1 MTAGISVNA
10 RASELVDLLVAD
22 AGSLK
27 IGVRRGS
34 SGEQL
39 IDAGSRFQGGIAAG
53 LRIEES
59 CMGGLG
65 HVALMPAAVTPNWP
79 WTVATRSSHPVIACL
94 GSQYAGWKLSHK
106 ADDSSFFALGS
117 GPARALARREPL
129 FEKLAYV
136 DHADRGT
143 LVLES
148 AVAPPA
154 PVVEKIPPDC
164 VISPRHLTIIFPPPQ
179 D

>member
-1 MTAGISVNA
+1 MSAGLSVNM
-10 RASELVDLLVAD
+10 RASDLVDRLVAD
-22 AGSLK
+22 AEALK
-27 IGVRRGS
+27 IGATRGS

-53 LRIEES
+53 LRIAEI

-106 ADDSSFFALGS
+106 SDDGSFFALGS
-117 GPARALARREPL
+117 CPARALSRRDLLLER
-129 FEKLAYV
+129 LAYV
-136 DHADRGT
+136 ERADSIT
-143 LVLES
+143 LMLQS
-148 AVAPPA
+148 ANAPNA
-154 PVVEKIPPDC
+154 PVV
-164 VISPRHLTIIFPPPQ
+164 
-179 D
+179 

>member
-1 MTAGISVNA
+1 MRGGVSVNMGG
-10 RASELVDLLVAD
+10 RDLVERVVGD
-22 AGSLK
+22 AEGLK
-27 IGVRRGS
+27 IGATRGS

-53 LRIEES
+53 LRIAEI

-79 WTVATRSSHPVIACL
+79 WTVATRSAHPVIACL

-117 GPARALARREPL
+117 GPARALARRDPL

-143 LVLES
+143 RVRGPP
-148 AVAPPA
+148 VAPPA
-154 PVVEKIPPDC
+154 PVVEK
-164 VISPRHLTIIFPPPQ
+164 
-179 D
+179 

>member
-1 MTAGISVNA
+1 MSAVLSVNA
-10 RASELVDLLVAD
+10 RASELVDRLVAD
-22 AGSLK
+22 AGALK
-27 IGVRRGS
+27 IGVTRGS

-53 LRIEES
+53 LRIAEI

-117 GPARALARREPL
+117 GPARALARAEPL
-129 FEKLAYV
+129 FGQLAYV
-136 DHADRGT
+136 EHEDLGQ
-143 LVLES
+143 L
-148 AVAPPA
+148 AVAST
-154 PVVEKIPPDC
+154 V
-164 VISPRHLTIIFPPPQ
+164 
-179 D
+179 